1 MFGDEQRKILFL
13 VPADWDKACL
23 PPQLSEFVQ
32 ILCCDV
38 YDNALTIAQEEEP
51 DLVMIESQIIC
62 QPNFDLYQ
70 FTETLFAAYQIPVLA
85 FGQRSGEEMLSKIL
99 AVGGL
104 GYIDVSEPFWKHR
117 TCITTWFGIADRFR
131 KTHQMLQEKDEFLLM
146 VSHDLKNPLGRMTF
160 ASGILSEMPV
170 LKRDAYSN
178 QLIQQVVLST
188 DEMTRMIKMLTSISE
203 MDSLSGLNLSVVNI
217 QDMLTGIVK
226 NYEFLARLKG
236 IHLDYQ
242 GLEQKVL
249 VEVDPL
255 WMEHAVSNLMSN
267 AIKFTLE
274 LGEVKLQLKF
284 TDVGLMIRVSD
295 TGVGIRPMDL
305 PHIFDKFYRSGRV
318 PLKAAEGSGL
328 GLAIVKKAVT
338 RHGGQVFVESE
349 EGKGSVFSIVLPPQ
363 LVITSSAF
371 DEQMVHV

>member
-1 MFGDEQRKILFL
+1 MFGDEQRKIVLL
-13 VPADWDKACL
+13 VPDDWDRPGL
-23 PPQLSEFVQ
+23 PPQLWESVQ
-32 ILCCDV
+32 LLFCDQV
-38 YDNALTIAQEEEP
+38 DDVLTVVHDERP
-51 DLVMIESQIIC
+51 DLVMIDSPIIC
-62 QPNFDLYQ
+62 QPNFDLYR
-70 FTETLFAAYQIPVLA
+70 FVETIFESYQIPVLG
-85 FGQRSGEEMLSKIL
+85 FGQHSGDEMLSKIL

-104 GYIDVSEPFWKHR
+104 GYIDMSEPFWKHR
-117 TCITTWFGIADRFR
+117 ACITTWFGIADRFR

-188 DEMTRMIKMLTSISE
+188 EEMTRMISMLTSISE
-203 MDSLSGLNLSVVNI
+203 MDSPSGLNLSVVNLEE
-217 QDMLTGIVK
+217 MLSGIVK

-249 VEVDPL
+249 MRVDPV

-267 AIKFTLE
+267 AIKFTPE
-274 LGEVKLQLKF
+274 FGKVSLQLKL

-295 TGVGIRPMDL
+295 TGVGIRPLDL
-305 PHIFDKFYRSGRV
+305 PHIFEKFYRSGRV
-318 PLKAAEGSGL
+318 PLRAAEGSGL

-371 DEQMVHV
+371 DEQMAHV